1 MQSPGYPSAR
11 KQITYRMET
20 KTLQNFIHALHYSEK
35 SLYSHQKRL
44 GKSSNFGRP
53 SFKRST
59 NFLLRRFRM
68 NPLLLIQVGRHLSH
82 LRHKRWIMEHEAPAR
97 GSSHATW
104 PIYERQGTI
113 ANMLWQKL
121 CLHWCSILRY
131 PSLSVLLED
140 LSSWMEFSKSSFWN
154 FTVRLKNSYTKNKT
168 LKFCSEIDHCLIFNC
183 LGCGNQE

>member
-1 MQSPGYPSAR
+1 MWIHNLLNYPSWIFHCQTMQSPGYPSAR
-11 KQITYRMET
+11 KQITYRMEI

-131 PSLSVLLED
+131 PSLSVLLEV
-140 LSSWMEFSKSSFWN
+140 LYLLEWSF
-154 FTVRLKNSYTKNKT
+154 LKVV
-168 LKFCSEIDHCLIFNC
+168 SEILQ
-183 LGCGNQE
+183 LGWRIRTPRISH